1 MLLRTIKFPFT
12 MIIQKFRT
20 ATRGLGE
27 YCEVKN
33 ELRVRKGRK
42 LYRFTCMEDKL
53 QFAVTGRPNVAIPLA
68 PDATVDEFRRSIAS
82 LIKES

>member
-1 MLLRTIKFPFT
+1 

-20 ATRGLGE
+20 ATRDLGE
-27 YCEVKN
+27 YCDLTN

-42 LYRFTCMEDKL
+42 LFRFTCMEDEL
-53 QFAVTGRPNVAIPLA
+53 RFATTGRPNLAIPVA